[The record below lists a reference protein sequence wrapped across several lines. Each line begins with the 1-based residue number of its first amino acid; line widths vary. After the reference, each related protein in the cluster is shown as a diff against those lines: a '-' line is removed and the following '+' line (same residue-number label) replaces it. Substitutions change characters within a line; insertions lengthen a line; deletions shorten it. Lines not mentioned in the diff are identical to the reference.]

1 MSAIPFLCEIFYAKS
16 GQKIEKTT
24 FCFFLIVQ
32 LWNIKRVT
40 SRDTSPD
47 SICDAWSWD
56 YNTELAS
63 AWNEHFV
70 LPKPPHNWIWCFFPN
85 LITFWYFN
93 LYQKKFS
100 KTQLYF
106 PPTTAQ
112 LHSWRGAVGAG
123 LALAGLTTTEA
134 NSKMFLFCFYLLNWE
149 FTKKWGVSWK

>member
-1 MSAIPFLCEIFYAKS
+1 MWWYAIFYCLNF
-16 GQKIEKTT
+16 QNQ
-24 FCFFLIVQ
+24 FRQVFLIVNITAVQ
-32 LWNIKRVT
+32 LRKVFYKWKNLNVNDFKT
-40 SRDTSPD
+40 
-47 SICDAWSWD
+47 
-56 YNTELAS
+56 
-63 AWNEHFV
+63 HFV
-70 LPKPPHNWIWCFFPN
+70 LPKLPHNWIWCFFPN

-106 PPTTAQ
+106 PPTTTQ